1 MIGRPNVS
9 FGITHA
15 SGSSSRV
22 MPVHPVRRPTWLL
35 SFTLLLIVLSGCA
48 GSRNVSRTP
57 EGRLMQSYEQWKGT
71 PYRIGG
77 MTQSGVDCSAFV
89 LIVMRD
95 QYGIRLPRN
104 TEEQLR
110 VGRRVRANQM
120 RTGDLV
126 FFRTGRKTLHVGIM
140 INRTEFMHAST
151 SQGVMISSMR
161 ETYWRQRYLRTRRV
175 IR

>member
-1 MIGRPNVS
+1 MHAALVTRP
-9 FGITHA
+9 HA
-15 SGSSSRV
+15 AKYSRLVWSSIFIL
-22 MPVHPVRRPTWLL
+22 MALI
-35 SFTLLLIVLSGCA
+35 FTSGCA
-48 GSRNVSRTP
+48 ASRTMP
-57 EGRLMQSYEQWKGT
+57 RSVESKLMQSYNQWKGT

-95 QYGIRLPRN
+95 QFGVRMPR
-104 TEEQLR
+104 TTDEQLR
-110 VGRRVRANQM
+110 FGKRVRPNRM

-140 INRTEFMHAST
+140 VNQDQFMHAST

-161 ETYWRQRYLRTRRV
+161 EQYWRRRYVRSNRV
-175 IR
+175 L